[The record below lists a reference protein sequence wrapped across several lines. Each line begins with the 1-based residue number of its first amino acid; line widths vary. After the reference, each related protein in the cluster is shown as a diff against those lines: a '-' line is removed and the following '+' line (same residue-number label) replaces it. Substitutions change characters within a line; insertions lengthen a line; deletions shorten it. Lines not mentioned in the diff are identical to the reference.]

1 MKLLNSSMKA
11 ILCTGF
17 VGIALST
24 ATAANAKSSAG
35 ADFDRMVNSEAAGAE
50 FDKLTKRSYGKNYR
64 MKGDYKVTLSAGGRS
79 LNCRSRA
86 SLNSSVRTKF
96 YKGDVIHV
104 TSVVGK
110 SSPWLKTFEG
120 CYVRGNSKYVTFLG
134 K

>member
-1 MKLLNSSMKA
+1 MKFLNSSMKA

-17 VGIALST
+17 VGITLST
-24 ATAANAKSSAG
+24 ATAANANTNIDAEFETW
-35 ADFDRMVNSEAAGAE
+35 AIEEAGAE
-50 FDKLTKRSYGKNYR
+50 FDKLTKRSSGKNYR
-64 MKGDYKVTLSAGGRS
+64 MKGDYRVTLSAGGRS

-86 SLNSSVRTKF
+86 SLKSSVRTKF
-96 YKGDVIHV
+96 YKGDLIHV